1 MKPAAGWISGSPW
14 SSIIV
19 KSSGDWEQKG
29 LHEPMTLPE
38 DGESEQLQ
46 TRMAIHLSRCH
57 WENPSVLEHWA
68 EINTTRG
75 TFRAKVWQARD
86 HHSSVHRA
94 YKVRPRSLRGTSG
107 ALQRVLRGKPW
118 LRRETFLMETII
130 LQLPLY
136 LQRWFQHPLYLQ
148 LSDLKNGI
156 SRILFLF
163 FFYLFTAA
171 SATYRGSQATSL

>member
-19 KSSGDWEQKG
+19 RSSGDWEQKG
-29 LHEPMTLPE
+29 LHEPMTFPK
-38 DGESEQLQ
+38 DGESEELQ

-118 LRRETFLMETII
+118 LCRD
-130 LQLPLY
+130 
-136 LQRWFQHPLYLQ
+136 
-148 LSDLKNGI
+148 LSDGDYYFTTSTLFTTMI
-156 SRILFLF
+156 STSTLFTTEWLEKWDFSYSFSF
-163 FFYLFTAA
+163 FFLSFYSCICNL
-171 SATYRGSQATSL
+171 